1 MGAWTR
7 EDRLAWRPL
16 EPFGAELDCDL
27 ARPMTDKER
36 SCFVDLFHTR
46 SLLVLHGQRLSLNQQ
61 IEVVGQ
67 IGPVVRKRDGLSV
80 LSAEKAYGARELIY
94 HSDYAFAEHP
104 LQAISLH
111 ALEVVDGASSTRFVS
126 SVAAHQALPA
136 ELRARAEALDA
147 DFVAPATEVQ
157 SLRACDTRPEHQLL
171 HERRPVV
178 QRHPATG
185 QPYVAVNEM
194 QTAGILDVEPADG
207 KAMLEALF
215 GVLYRPENLY
225 EHRWMTGDIVI
236 WDNLALQHARG
247 DLSSVGRRELQRVC
261 CGVSLYDMYPELDAK
276 Y

>member
-1 MGAWTR
+1 MTAPLPQCDACTPKGFDNHQRPDEAAIFVPEIKEWLCAHCR
-7 EDRLAWRPL
+7 QARVPEEDNIYP
-16 EPFGAELDCDL
+16 
-27 ARPMTDKER
+27 
-36 SCFVDLFHTR
+36 
-46 SLLVLHGQRLSLNQQ
+46 
-61 IEVVGQ
+61 EV
-67 IGPVVRKRDGLSV
+67 P
-80 LSAEKAYGARELIY
+80 ELIY

-136 ELRARAEALDA
+136 KLRARAEALDA

-157 SLRACDTRPEHQLL
+157 GIRACDTRPEHQLL
-171 HERRPVV
+171 HERRRVI
-178 QRHPATG
+178 QRHPATRE
-185 QPYVAVNEM
+185 PYIAVNEM